1 MMTGKENSAMTILMD
16 FAKPCKGKLIGSV
29 ILAVLGALCGMI
41 PYIAVSRGIIMICH
55 EDYAFSKLAF
65 LALIAFAG
73 YLGQVWFGTFST
85 MKSHESAF
93 IILRNIRMAITEK
106 LSHVPMGTIL
116 DTPSGKFKTII
127 VDTVEKLELPLAHM
141 VPELTANILIP
152 VLMLVYLFS
161 LDWRLALISLVTIP
175 VGAFCYMGM
184 MKDYEKRYARVLAAG
199 KNMDAA
205 TVEYIGGIEVVKTFN
220 QGERSYKKYAD
231 AVAENETAK
240 VTWFKQT
247 NGYYVMGLSILTA
260 TLVGVLPLG
269 SWLFINGRVEA
280 GTLITCII
288 LALGLVKPLIQALQY
303 TDSLAMVD
311 STVKEVGNLL
321 DEPELVRPT
330 ERAVLA
336 DADVSFDHVTFRY
349 KETEVLHGIS
359 FDCAKNG
366 MTAIV
371 GPSGSGKSTIARL
384 IASFW
389 EAESGCVRIG
399 GVDVRNIPLPQIME
413 LVSYV
418 SQDNFLFH
426 LSIRENIRIGKPEAT
441 DAEIEAAAK
450 KASCHDFI
458 AALPEG
464 YDTLAGDAG
473 SRLSGGERQRIAIA
487 RAIVNEP
494 KVLLLDEPLGALDLK
509 LRQDMQ
515 YELIRLKNELGI
527 TFIYVTHDQEEAL
540 TMSDTIVVM
549 NQGYI
554 QQVGTPEDIYNEPKN
569 AFVADFIGDSNILS
583 ATMVHDRLVNILGA
597 NFPCVDEGFGQKKP
611 VDAVIRPEDID
622 LVKPEDGMIR
632 GVVTHVIF
640 KGVHYEMEV
649 MANNYEWLVHSTDM
663 FPVGAE
669 VGLRV
674 DPFDIQ
680 IMKKPESEDEEAV
693 PIEE

>member
-1 MMTGKENSAMTILMD
+1 MMAGKEKSAMTILMD

-29 ILAVLGALCGMI
+29 ILAILGALCGMI
-41 PYIAVSRGIIMICH
+41 PYVAVSRGIIMICH

-106 LSHVPMGTIL
+106 LSRVPMGTIL

-152 VLMLVYLFS
+152 ILMLVYLFS

-240 VTWFKQT
+240 ATWFKQT

-260 TLVGVLPLG
+260 TLVGV
-269 SWLFINGRVEA
+269 
-280 GTLITCII
+280 
-288 LALGLVKPLIQALQY
+288 ALGLVKPLIQALQY

-389 EAESGCVRIG
+389 EAESGGVRIG
-399 GVDVRNIPLPQIME
+399 GVDVRNIPLSQIME

-473 SRLSGGERQRIAIA
+473 NHLSGGERQRIAIA
-487 RAIVNEP
+487 RAILKNSPIV
-494 KVLLLDEPLGALDLK
+494 VLDEATAFTDP
-509 LRQDMQ
+509 
-515 YELIRLKNELGI
+515 ENE
-527 TFIYVTHDQEEAL
+527 
-540 TMSDTIVVM
+540 
-549 NQGYI
+549 
-554 QQVGTPEDIYNEPKN
+554 
-569 AFVADFIGDSNILS
+569 
-583 ATMVHDRLVNILGA
+583 
-597 NFPCVDEGFGQKKP
+597 
-611 VDAVIRPEDID
+611 AVIQASIAG
-622 LVKPEDGMIR
+622 LVAGKTLIVIAHRLSTITKADKIL
-632 GVVTHVIF
+632 VVDKGNVVAEGTHEELLETSNLY
-640 KGVHYEMEV
+640 KELWRAHMQGKDTAEEV
-649 MANNYEWLVHSTDM
+649 V
-663 FPVGAE
+663 
-669 VGLRV
+669 
-674 DPFDIQ
+674 
-680 IMKKPESEDEEAV
+680 
-693 PIEE
+693 